1 MWKTEGKVRKF
12 VEKYKM
18 ISPGDRVVA
27 GISGGADSVCL
38 LYLLKDLQKSLDFSL
53 LAVHVNHQLREGEAE
68 RDEAFVRELCARE
81 KIPFYGISVDVGRAA
96 REEGISLEEAG
107 RNVRYE
113 SFSQVCRKENGNKI
127 ALAHHQDD
135 LAETMIH
142 HLARGTGA
150 AGLCS
155 LKPLSG
161 CRIRPLLCLT
171 RQEVEAYLKE
181 RKIPW
186 QTDSTNLEDHYTRN
200 KIRHHVI
207 EYLNQE
213 INPRTVEHMAQ
224 TAQELGELEEF
235 LEQVLEEKKGAYCV
249 KREKGYFLRESLGRE
264 NSFLG
269 GKLILGILKEISGQS
284 RDFTREH
291 VEKVQELLKKQVGK
305 QVSLPYGLYAR
316 RDYEGITIF
325 SEAKEFC
332 DKKEQKSQEIVLQ
345 IPGRT
350 PVGGYLVQCEVI
362 EREKAPDKFS
372 RIEEK
377 AYTKWL
383 DYDRIE
389 NSLVFRCRRPGDRFS
404 AHPSGGGKKL
414 KNYLIDRKIPQKE
427 REYLLLLADGQEIL
441 WIVGD
446 RISQK
451 YKVSEDTRRILH
463 IQIKGGNIHE

>member
-1 MWKTEGKVRKF
+1 MWKTEEKVRKF

-18 ISPGDRVVA
+18 LCQGDRVVA

-38 LYLLKDLQKSLDFSL
+38 LYLLKELQKSLDFSL

-68 RDEAFVRELCARE
+68 RDEAFVRELCALE
-81 KIPFYGISVDVGRAA
+81 KIPFYGVSVDVGRIA
-96 REEGISLEEAG
+96 REERISLEEAG
-107 RNVRYE
+107 RNARYE

-135 LAETMIH
+135 LAETMLH

-155 LKPLSG
+155 LKPVSG

-171 RQEVEAYLKE
+171 RQEVETYL
-181 RKIPW
+181 RGRNIPW

-207 EYLNQE
+207 EYLNRE

-224 TAQELGELEEF
+224 TAQELGELESF
-235 LEQVLEEKKGAYCV
+235 LEQVLEERKDACCV
-249 KREKGYFLRESLGRE
+249 KQEGRYFLREDLGRE
-264 NSFLG
+264 NTFLV
-269 GKLILGILKEISGQS
+269 GKLLLEVLKEISGQS

-291 VEKVQELLKKQVGK
+291 VEKIQELFGKQVGK
-305 QVSLPYGLYAR
+305 QVALPYGLYAR
-316 RDYEGITIF
+316 KDYEGITIF
-325 SEAKEFC
+325 SDGETSGDNRGWDF
-332 DKKEQKSQEIVLQ
+332 QEVALR
-345 IPGRT
+345 IPGET
-350 PVGGYLVQCEVI
+350 PVGGYVVSSEVI
-362 EREKAPDKFS
+362 ERGEVPDKFS

-404 AHPSGGGKKL
+404 THPSGGGKKL
-414 KNYLIDRKIPQKE
+414 KDYLIDRKIPQKE
-427 REYLLLLADGQEIL
+427 RNNLLLLADGQEIL

-463 IQIKGGNIHE
+463 IQIKGGDIHE